1 MPSIAWP
8 ARRPIPMPAPITA
21 RPAPMPAPS
30 MLHAPEYGALNVPG
44 WDTACDA
51 ACNSGRIETIFL
63 PLSTNVICHARDL
76 SIAIRQRDLPQNR
89 PNGILQPA
97 RPDTYTELSILRV
110 SAHPRESV
118 Q

>member
-30 MLHAPEYGALNVPG
+30 MPHAPEYGALKVPG

-63 PLSTNVICHARDL
+63 PLSTIVICHARDL
-76 SIAIRQRDLPQNR
+76 PIAIRQRDLPK
-89 PNGILQPA
+89 NGTLQPA
-97 RPDTYTELSILRV
+97 RPDTYTELSKLRV
-110 SAHPRESV
+110 SAHPHESV
-118 Q
+118 